1 MTDIF
6 AKPEIDR
13 ADPQRKTEGNPIE
26 RRTLLRRAAAVG
38 LLATPAV
45 GLLSAC
51 VSSSDNTQQQSTGTK
66 SADNPLGID
75 ASAPVEIVIFN
86 GGLGTAYATDVDTP
100 LFNKK
105 WPSAKITYSATEQ
118 ISTVIQPR
126 INAGS
131 PPDMINN
138 SGSNLMDM
146 GAIVK
151 AGQAADLTDLFAAPS
166 LDVPGKTV
174 ADTLVP
180 GAIEQGTYN
189 GKPYAV
195 NYSYT
200 VFGLWYN
207 KKLFDKNSWT
217 PPTTWADFTAL
228 CDKIKAAGIV
238 PFGFAGANASYYMVR
253 AVMTSAAKI
262 GTEQVLKDIDN
273 LKPGAWQAD
282 AVKQAAAAWG
292 QIGTKYIDKNMLGL
306 RHTEVQLRQDQ
317 DKVAIYPCGSW
328 LENEQAKDTPPTFE
342 YAVMAYPSVTTSDQ
356 LAATAINAAA
366 GEIYFAAAK
375 GKNPQGGKE
384 YLRTMLSKEAA
395 LGFTKLTKSLTVV
408 AGASDGVTISPGLT
422 SANDV
427 LTKAGKDVFMG
438 YLFDT
443 WYKKLDDESRAA
455 ANDLMF
461 KGGDAQ
467 KFCDRMEAASQTV
480 AKDSSVTKFTRS

>member
-1 MTDIF
+1 MTEIF
-6 AKPEIDR
+6 GKPSELD
-13 ADPQRKTEGNPIE
+13 

-45 GLLSAC
+45 GMLSAC
-51 VSSSDNTQQQSTGTK
+51 VGGGSDDTQKQSTGEK

-75 ASAPVEIVIFN
+75 PKAPLEIIIFN
-86 GGLGTAYATDVDTP
+86 GGLGTAYATDIDTP
-100 LFNKK
+100 LYNKK
-105 WPSAKITYSATEQ
+105 WPESKVAYSATEQ
-118 ISTVIQPR
+118 ISTVVQPR

-151 AGQAADLTDLFAAPS
+151 AGQAQDLTDLFAAPS
-166 LDVPGKTV
+166 LDIPGKTV
-174 ADTLVP
+174 AETLVP

-189 GKPYAV
+189 GKPYAM

-200 VFGLWYN
+200 VYGLWYN
-207 KKLFDKNSWT
+207 SKLFAKNNWT
-217 PPTTWADFTAL
+217 PPTTWADFTAQ
-228 CDKIKAAGIV
+228 CDKIKAAGIT
-238 PFGFAGANASYYMVR
+238 PFGYAGANASYYMVR

-273 LKPGAWQAD
+273 LKPGAWQND
-282 AVKQAAAAWG
+282 AVKKAAAAWG
-292 QIGTKYIDKNMLGL
+292 EIGNKYINKAFLGL
-306 RHTEVQLRQDQ
+306 KHTEVQLQQDQ
-317 DKVAIYPCGSW
+317 DKVAFYPCGSW

-342 YAVMAYPSVTTSDQ
+342 YAVTAYPSVTTSDQ
-356 LAATAINAAA
+356 LPATAINAAA

-375 GKNPQGGKE
+375 GKNPRGAME

-408 AGASDGVTISPGLT
+408 AGAADGVTISPGLT
-422 SANDV
+422 SASKM
-427 LTKAGKDVFMG
+427 LTAAGKDVFVG

-455 ANDLMF
+455 ANELMF
-461 KGGDAQ
+461 KGGNAQ
-467 KFCDRMEAASQTV
+467 KFCDRMEAASQAV
-480 AKDSSVTKFTRS
+480 AKDSSITKFTRS

>member
-6 AKPEIDR
+6 AKPELD
-13 ADPQRKTEGNPIE
+13 

-51 VSSSDNTQQQSTGTK
+51 VGSSDDDTTEQSTGTK

-75 ASAPVEIVIFN
+75 PKKPVEIVIFN

-105 WPSAKITYSATEQ
+105 WPDAKITYSATEQ
-118 ISTVIQPR
+118 ISTVVQPR
-126 INAGS
+126 INAGDA
-131 PPDMINN
+131 PDMINN
-138 SGSNLMDM
+138 SGANLMDF

-151 AGQAADLTDLFAAPS
+151 AEQAADLTDLFAAPS
-166 LDVPGKTV
+166 LDAPGKTV
-174 ADTLVP
+174 AETLVP
-180 GAIEQGTYN
+180 GAVQQGTYN
-189 GKPYAV
+189 GKPFAV

-200 VFGLWYN
+200 VFGLYYN
-207 KKLFDKNSWT
+207 KTLFTKNGWT
-217 PPTTWADFTAL
+217 IPTTWADFTAL
-228 CDKIKAAGIV
+228 CDKIKAAGV
-238 PFGFAGANASYYMVR
+238 TPFGYAGANASYYMVR
-253 AVMTSAAKI
+253 ALLTSAAKI
-262 GTEQVLKDIDN
+262 GTEQVLKDLDN

-282 AVKQAAAAWG
+282 AIKQAAAAWG
-292 QIGTKYIDKNMLGL
+292 QIGTKYINKTFLGL
-306 RHTEVQLRQDQ
+306 KHTEVQLQQDQ
-317 DKVAIYPCGSW
+317 DKVAFYPCGSW
-328 LENEQAKDTPPTFE
+328 LENEQAKDTPPGFE
-342 YAVMAYPSVTTSDQ
+342 YAVMAYPSVTTADK
-356 LAATAINAAA
+356 LPATAINAAA

-422 SANDV
+422 SANDL
-427 LTKAGKDVFMG
+427 LTKAGQDVFVG

-455 ANDLMF
+455 VNDLMF

-467 KFCDRMEAASQTV
+467 KFCDRMEAASQAV
-480 AKDSSVTKFTRS
+480 AKDSAVTKFTRS

>member
-1 MTDIF
+1 MTEIF
-6 AKPEIDR
+6 AK
-13 ADPQRKTEGNPIE
+13 TEVD

-38 LLATPAV
+38 MLATPAV

-51 VSSSDNTQQQSTGTK
+51 VGGGEDEPTTQSTGTK

-75 ASAPVEIVIFN
+75 TKAGVEIVIFN

-105 WPSAKITYSATEQ
+105 WADAKITYSATEQ

-138 SGSNLMDM
+138 SGSNLMDF

-166 LDVPGKTV
+166 WDVAGKTV
-174 ADTLVP
+174 AETLVP
-180 GAIEQGTYN
+180 GAVQQGTYD
-189 GKPYAV
+189 GKPFAM

-207 KKLFDKNSWT
+207 KKLFEKNSWT
-217 PPTTWADFTAL
+217 IPTTWADFTAL
-228 CDKIKAAGIV
+228 LDKIKAAGIT
-238 PFGFAGANASYYMVR
+238 PFGYAGANASYYMVR
-253 AVMTSAAKI
+253 ALLTSAAKI
-262 GTEQVLKDIDN
+262 GTEQSLKDIDN
-273 LKPGAWQAD
+273 LKPGAWTAD
-282 AVKQAAAAWG
+282 PIKQAAQAWG
-292 QIGTKYIDKNMLGL
+292 EVGNKYINKTFLGL
-306 RHTEVQLRQDQ
+306 KHTEVQLQQDQ
-317 DKVAIYPCGSW
+317 DKVAFYPCGSW
-328 LENEQAKDTPPTFE
+328 LENEQAKDTPAGFE
-342 YAVMAYPSVTTSDQ
+342 YAVAAFPSVTAADK
-356 LAATAINAAA
+356 LPATAINAAA

-384 YLRTMLSKEAA
+384 YLRAMLSKEAA

-408 AGASDGVTISPGLT
+408 AGASDGQTISPGLT
-422 SANDV
+422 SANDM
-427 LTKAGKDVFMG
+427 LTKAGQDVFVG

-443 WYKKLDDESRAA
+443 WYKKLDDESRGAV
-455 ANDLMF
+455 NDLMF

-467 KFCDRMEAASQTV
+467 KFCDRMEAASQAV
-480 AKDSSVTKFTRS
+480 AKDSSITKFTRS

>member
-1 MTDIF
+1 VTDIF
-6 AKPEIDR
+6 AKPELD
-13 ADPQRKTEGNPIE
+13 

-51 VSSSDNTQQQSTGTK
+51 VGSSDDTQEQSTGTK
-66 SADNPLGID
+66 SDNPLGID
-75 ASAPVEIVIFN
+75 PKAPVEIVIFN

-105 WPSAKITYSATEQ
+105 WPDAKITYSATEQ
-118 ISTVIQPR
+118 ISTVVQPR

-151 AGQAADLTDLFAAPS
+151 AGQAADLTDLFAAAS

-174 ADTLVP
+174 AETLVP
-180 GAIEQGTYN
+180 GAVEQGSYD
-189 GKPYAV
+189 GKPFAV

-207 KKLFDKNSWT
+207 KKLFEKNSWT
-217 PPTTWADFTAL
+217 PPTTWAEFTAL
-228 CDKIKAAGIV
+228 CDKIKAAGIT
-238 PFGFAGANASYYMVR
+238 PFGYAGANASYYMVR
-253 AVMTSAAKI
+253 AILTSAGKI

-273 LKPGAWQAD
+273 LKPGAWTND
-282 AVKQAAAAWG
+282 AIKQAAQAWG
-292 QIGTKYIDKNMLGL
+292 QIGAKYINKTFLGL
-306 RHTEVQLRQDQ
+306 RHTEVQLQQDQ
-317 DKVAIYPCGSW
+317 DKVAFYPCGSW
-328 LENEQAKDTPPTFE
+328 LENEQAKDTPAGFE
-342 YAVMAYPSVTTSDQ
+342 YAVCAYPSVTGADK
-356 LAATAINAAA
+356 LPATAINAAA

-375 GKNPQGGKE
+375 SKNPQGGKE

-408 AGASDGVTISPGLT
+408 AGAADGQTISPGLT
-422 SANDV
+422 SANDL
-427 LTKAGKDVFMG
+427 LTKAGKDIFMG

-467 KFCDRMEAASQTV
+467 KFCDRMEAASQAV
-480 AKDSSVTKFTRS
+480 AKDSAVTKFTRS

>member
-6 AKPEIDR
+6 AKPELD
-13 ADPQRKTEGNPIE
+13 

-51 VSSSDNTQQQSTGTK
+51 VGGGSDDSDSEQATGTK

-75 ASAPVEIVIFN
+75 TKAGVEIVIFN

-105 WPSAKITYSATEQ
+105 WPDAKITYSATEQ

-126 INAGS
+126 INAGN

-138 SGSNLMDM
+138 SGSNLMDF

-174 ADTLVP
+174 GETLVP
-180 GAIEQGTYN
+180 GAIEQGSYD
-189 GKPYAV
+189 GKPFAV

-207 KKLFDKNSWT
+207 KKLFEKNNWT
-217 PPTTWADFTAL
+217 IPTTWTDFTAL
-228 CDKIKAAGIV
+228 LDKIKAAGIT
-238 PFGFAGANASYYMVR
+238 PFGYAGANASYYMVR
-253 AVMTSAAKI
+253 ALLTSAAKI

-273 LKPGAWQAD
+273 LKEGAWQND
-282 AVKQAAAAWG
+282 AIKKAAQAWG
-292 QIGTKYIDKNMLGL
+292 EIGNKYINKTFLGL
-306 RHTEVQLRQDQ
+306 KHTEVQLQQDQ
-317 DKVAIYPCGSW
+317 DKVAFYPCGSW
-328 LENEQAKDTPPTFE
+328 LENEQAKDTPPGFE
-342 YAVMAYPSVTTSDQ
+342 YAIAAYPSVTTSDK
-356 LAATAINAAA
+356 LPATAINAAA

-422 SANDV
+422 SANDAV
-427 LTKAGKDVFMG
+427 TKAGKDIFMG

-443 WYKKLDDESRAA
+443 WYKKLDDESRGAV
-455 ANDLMF
+455 NDLMF

-467 KFCDRMEAASQTV
+467 KFCDRMEKASQAV
-480 AKDSSVTKFTRS
+480 AKDSSITKFTRS

>member
-1 MTDIF
+1 MTEIF
-6 AKPEIDR
+6 AKAEVD
-13 ADPQRKTEGNPIE
+13 

-38 LLATPAV
+38 LMATPAV
-45 GLLSAC
+45 GMLSAC
-51 VSSSDNTQQQSTGTK
+51 VGGGDDDKTQQQSTGTK
-66 SADNPLGID
+66 SAENPLGID
-75 ASAPVEIVIFN
+75 PKAGVEIIIFN
-86 GGLGTAYATDVDTP
+86 GGLGTAYSTDVDTP

-105 WPSAKITYSATEQ
+105 WPDAKVTFSQTEQ
-118 ISTVIQPR
+118 ISTVVQPR
-126 INAGS
+126 INAGT

-138 SGSNLMDM
+138 SGSNLMDF

-166 LDVPGKTV
+166 WDVSGKTV

-180 GAIEQGTYN
+180 GAVEQGSYD
-189 GKPYAV
+189 GKPFAM
-195 NYSYT
+195 NYSFT

-207 KKLFDKNSWT
+207 KKLFDSKGWT
-217 PPTTWADFTAL
+217 VPTTWADFTAL
-228 CDKIKAAGIV
+228 CDKIHAAGIT

-253 AVMTSAAKI
+253 ALLTSAAKI
-262 GTEQVLKDIDN
+262 GTEQALKDIDN
-273 LKPGAWQAD
+273 LKPGAWTAD
-282 AVKQAAAAWG
+282 PIKKAAAAWG
-292 QIGTKYIDKNMLGL
+292 EIGNKYINKTFLGL
-306 RHTEVQLRQDQ
+306 KHTEVQLQQNQ
-317 DKVAIYPCGSW
+317 DKLAFYPCGSW

-342 YAVMAYPSVTTSDQ
+342 YAVAAYPSVTTSDQ
-356 LAATAINAAA
+356 LPATAINAAA

-384 YLRTMLSKEAA
+384 YIRAMLSKEAA

-408 AGASDGVTISPGLT
+408 SGAADGQTISPGLT
-422 SANDV
+422 SAND
-427 LTKAGKDVFMG
+427 LLGKAGKDVFMG

-461 KGGDAQ
+461 KGGDAD
-467 KFCDRMEAASQTV
+467 KFCQRMEAASQAV

>member
-6 AKPEIDR
+6 TKPELD
-13 ADPQRKTEGNPIE
+13 

-51 VSSSDNTQQQSTGTK
+51 VGGGSDDSDQEQATGTK

-75 ASAPVEIVIFN
+75 PKAGVEIVIFN

-105 WPSAKITYSATEQ
+105 WPDAKITYSATEQ

-126 INAGS
+126 INAGN

-138 SGSNLMDM
+138 SGSNLMDF

-166 LDVPGKTV
+166 LDIAGKTV
-174 ADTLVP
+174 AETLVP
-180 GAIEQGTYN
+180 GAVEQGSYD
-189 GKPYAV
+189 GKPFAM

-207 KKLFDKNSWT
+207 KALFAKNNWT
-217 PPTTWADFTAL
+217 VPTTWAEFTAL
-228 CDKIKAAGIV
+228 CDKIKAAGIT
-238 PFGFAGANASYYMVR
+238 PFGYAGANASYYMVR
-253 AVMTSAAKI
+253 ALLTSAGKI

-273 LKPGAWQAD
+273 LKEGAWQND
-282 AVKQAAAAWG
+282 AIKQAAQAWG
-292 QIGTKYIDKNMLGL
+292 EIGNKYINKTFLGL
-306 RHTEVQLRQDQ
+306 KHTEVQLQQNQ
-317 DKVAIYPCGSW
+317 DKVAFYPCGSW
-328 LENEQAKDTPPTFE
+328 LENEQAKDTPPGFE
-342 YAVMAYPSVTTSDQ
+342 YAIAAYPSVT
-356 LAATAINAAA
+356 AADKLPAPAINAAA

-422 SANDV
+422 SANDAV
-427 LTKAGKDVFMG
+427 TKAGKDIFMG

-443 WYKKLDDESRAA
+443 WYKKLDDESRGAV
-455 ANDLMF
+455 NDLMF

-467 KFCDRMEAASQTV
+467 KFCDRMEKASQAV

>member
-1 MTDIF
+1 MTEIF
-6 AKPEIDR
+6 AK
-13 ADPQRKTEGNPIE
+13 TEVD

-38 LLATPAV
+38 LMATPAV

-51 VSSSDNTQQQSTGTK
+51 VGGGDDEPTTQSTGTK

-75 ASAPVEIVIFN
+75 TKAGVEIVIFN

-100 LFNKK
+100 AFNKK
-105 WPSAKITYSATEQ
+105 WPDAKITYSATEQ

-126 INAGS
+126 INAGN

-138 SGSNLMDM
+138 SGSNLMDF

-166 LDVPGKTV
+166 WDVAGKTV
-174 ADTLVP
+174 AETLVP
-180 GAIEQGTYN
+180 GAVEQGTYD
-189 GKPYAV
+189 GKPFAM

-207 KKLFDKNSWT
+207 KKLFEKNSWT
-217 PPTTWADFTAL
+217 IPTTWADFTAL
-228 CDKIKAAGIV
+228 CDKIKAAGIT
-238 PFGFAGANASYYMVR
+238 PFGYAGANASYYMVR
-253 AVMTSAAKI
+253 ALLTSAAKI
-262 GTEQVLKDIDN
+262 GTEQALKDIDN
-273 LKPGAWQAD
+273 LKPGAWTAEPI
-282 AVKQAAAAWG
+282 KQAAQAWG
-292 QIGTKYIDKNMLGL
+292 EIGNKYINKTFLGL
-306 RHTEVQLRQDQ
+306 KHTEVQLQQDQ
-317 DKVAIYPCGSW
+317 DKVAFYPCGSW
-328 LENEQAKDTPPTFE
+328 LENEQAKDTPAGFE
-342 YAVMAYPSVTTSDQ
+342 YAVCAFPSVTAADK
-356 LAATAINAAA
+356 LPATAINAAA

-384 YLRTMLSKEAA
+384 YLRAMLSKEAA

-408 AGASDGVTISPGLT
+408 AGASDGQTISPGLT
-422 SANDV
+422 SANDM
-427 LTKAGKDVFMG
+427 LTKAGQDVFVG

-443 WYKKLDDESRAA
+443 WYKKLDDESRGAV
-455 ANDLMF
+455 NDLMF

-467 KFCDRMEAASQTV
+467 KFCDRMEAASQAV

>member
-1 MTDIF
+1 VTEIF
-6 AKPEIDR
+6 AKAEVD
-13 ADPQRKTEGNPIE
+13 

-38 LLATPAV
+38 IMATPAV
-45 GLLSAC
+45 GMLSAC
-51 VSSSDNTQQQSTGTK
+51 VGGGDDDTKTTTTGTK

-75 ASAPVEIVIFN
+75 AKTGVEIVIFN

-100 LFNKK
+100 TFNKK
-105 WPSAKITYSATEQ
+105 WPDAKVTYSATEQ

-126 INAGS
+126 INAGN

-138 SGSNLMDM
+138 SGSNLMDF

-151 AGQAADLTDLFAAPS
+151 AQQAADLTDLFAAPS
-166 LDVPGKTV
+166 WDIAGKTV
-174 ADTLVP
+174 AETLVP
-180 GAIEQGTYN
+180 GAVEQGTYD
-189 GKPYAV
+189 GKPFAM

-207 KKLFDKNSWT
+207 KKLFDTKGWT

-228 CDKIKAAGIV
+228 CDKIKAAGIT
-238 PFGFAGANASYYMVR
+238 PFGFAGSNASYYMVR
-253 AVMTSAAKI
+253 ALLTSAAKI
-262 GTEQVLKDIDN
+262 GTEQALKDIDN
-273 LKPGAWQAD
+273 LKPGAWTAD
-282 AVKQAAAAWG
+282 PIKQAAQAWG
-292 QIGTKYIDKNMLGL
+292 EIGNKYINKTFLGL
-306 RHTEVQLRQDQ
+306 RHTEVQLQQDQ
-317 DKVAIYPCGSW
+317 DKLAFYPCGSW

-342 YAVMAYPSVTTSDQ
+342 YAVCAFPSVTAADK
-356 LAATAINAAA
+356 LPATAINAAA

-384 YLRTMLSKEAA
+384 YIRAMLSKEAA

-408 AGASDGVTISPGLT
+408 AGASDGQTISPGLT
-422 SANDV
+422 SANDM

-467 KFCDRMEAASQTV
+467 KFCDRMEAASQAV
-480 AKDSSVTKFTRS
+480 AKDSSITKFTRS